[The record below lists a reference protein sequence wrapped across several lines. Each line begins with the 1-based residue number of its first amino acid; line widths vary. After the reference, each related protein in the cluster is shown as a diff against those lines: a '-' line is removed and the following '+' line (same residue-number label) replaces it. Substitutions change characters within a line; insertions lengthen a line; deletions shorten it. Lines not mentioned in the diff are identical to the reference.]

1 MLGAI
6 EIDQWYTQMLSGSW
20 HWAVGTGPNEPLCTT
35 RPVALRRLLG
45 TTENALGLRDWLE
58 ERGHT
63 LVVTSD
69 KEGDGSELDKNLPD
83 TDILITTVQNHAQL
97 D

>member
-1 MLGAI
+1 M
-6 EIDQWYTQMLSGSW
+6 
-20 HWAVGTGPNEPLCTT
+20 
-35 RPVALRRLLG
+35 ALRRRLLG

-69 KEGDGSELDKNLPD
+69 KEGDDSELDKNLPD
-83 TDILITTVQNHAQL
+83 TDILITTVGSARSL
-97 D
+97 LAVCCCCCL

>member
-1 MLGAI
+1 MYACA
-6 EIDQWYTQMLSGSW
+6 SGGGQS
-20 HWAVGTGPNEPLCTT
+20 ALAYLRCTT
-35 RPVALRRLLG
+35 HPVALRRLLG

-69 KEGDGSELDKNLPD
+69 KEGDDSELDKNLPD
-83 TDILITTVQNHAQL
+83 TDILITTVWIVLNLIYQR
-97 D
+97 

>member
-1 MLGAI
+1 MCPGIRYRRWFPGKL
-6 EIDQWYTQMLSGSW
+6 
-20 HWAVGTGPNEPLCTT
+20 PCTT
-35 RPVALRRLLG
+35 HPVALRRLLG

-69 KEGDGSELDKNLPD
+69 KEGDDSELDKNLPD
-83 TDILITTVQNHAQL
+83 TDILITTVRTAAA
-97 D
+97 